1 MLSDRKQCTGCGACA
16 AACAHG
22 AIFMQADEL
31 GFQYPVINQKN
42 CIKCGVCQKKCPVM
56 NINCKQ
62 DVFQETTNIYAAWS
76 KDKKLQKQSS
86 SGGIFGEL
94 SKDILDDGGV
104 VFGAAYNESLE
115 LHHIAVFSV
124 EDLPKLLG
132 SKYVQS
138 NIGNCYT
145 QVKKYLAENKKVLFS
160 GTPCQISGLYAFLN
174 NNNSE
179 NLFTVEILCHG
190 VPSPEIFKQYLK
202 YISKNYLHGEVV
214 KEYSFRNK
222 KCGWKNFCTQA
233 RSDRHT
239 YRRFFYEDNFMHGFL
254 KNYYLRESCYQC
266 QYAIP
271 QRYADITLGDFWG
284 YEQFDYPK
292 FNYDRGA
299 SIVICSTMKG
309 NELFSGINDRIY
321 CRTVPFDDCAAYN
334 TVLTHPCKMPED
346 RNKILNIFHEKGLVE
361 MLGQFQIPSRPI
373 SVKIL
378 SLFGKL
384 PYHFINEVLPKVKR
398 RLTGKRRS

>member
-1 MLSDRKQCTGCGACA
+1 
-16 AACAHG
+16 
-22 AIFMQADEL
+22 
-31 GFQYPVINQKN
+31 
-42 CIKCGVCQKKCPVM
+42 M
-56 NINCKQ
+56 NIDCKQ
-62 DVFQETTNIYAAWS
+62 DVFQETASTYAAWS
-76 KDKKLQKQSS
+76 RNRKLQKQSS

-94 SKDILDDGGV
+94 SRVILDDGGV
-104 VFGAAYNESLE
+104 VFGAAYNENLE
-115 LHHIAVFSV
+115 LQHKAVFSV
-124 EDLPKLLG
+124 EDLPELLG

-160 GTPCQISGLYAFLN
+160 GTPCQIAGLYAFLN
-174 NNNSE
+174 DNSA

-202 YISKNYLHGEVV
+202 HISKNYFHGETV

-222 KCGWKNFCTQA
+222 SLGWKNFCTLA
-233 RSDRHT
+233 RSDRYT
-239 YRRFFYEDNFMHGFL
+239 YRRFFYEDKFMHGFL

-266 QYAIP
+266 KYAVP

-284 YEQFDYPK
+284 YEQFAYPK

-299 SIVICSTMKG
+299 SIVICSTKKG
-309 NELFSGINDRIY
+309 KDFFSGIADRIY
-321 CRTVPFDDCAAYN
+321 CKTVPFEDCAAYN

-346 RNKILNIFHEKGLVE
+346 RNKILNIFYEKGLAS
-361 MLGQFQIPSRPI
+361 MLAHFQMPVRPV

-384 PYHFINEVLPKVKR
+384 PYHLINEVLPKVKR
-398 RLTGKRRS
+398 QLTGKRRS